1 MLRRKK
7 MKVLQTIIYVPS
19 MGNQQNNSKENLLKL
34 IEEGNNKA
42 RTASNDIK
50 KAVKKINEKAGF
62 SGKKIKLISLQHN

>member
-1 MLRRKK
+1 
-7 MKVLQTIIYVPS
+7 